1 MLNFDKES
9 IQVVKGDSTGTI
21 KVNGSLT
28 IVGLPD
34 EFFKLIFLALLLMLA
49 AKVSMADSHDAE
61 QNIIDKAKEINQNI
75 KKKQSNQQANISSE
89 IGNNEEPLPL
99 NDPFVGDSSL
109 TGGALIEA
117 DPEEA
122 KNEMSL
128 YKFKLVG
135 VMTSEKNGGFV
146 SLVNA
151 SGDIITVS
159 LFEELS
165 PGVKLVAINNK
176 EAVFEKNSESLMVI
190 NFKNQITERSF

>member
-1 MLNFDKES
+1 MN
-9 IQVVKGDSTGTI
+9 
-21 KVNGSLT
+21 
-28 IVGLPD
+28 
-34 EFFKLIFLALLLMLA
+34 FFKLIFLALLLMLA
-49 AKVSMADSHDAE
+49 AKVSMAGSHDAE

-89 IGNNEEPLPL
+89 IGSNEEPLPL

-165 PGVKLVAINNK
+165 PGVKLGAINNK
-176 EAVFEKNSESLMVI
+176 EAVFEKNNESLMVI

>member
-1 MLNFDKES
+1 MN
-9 IQVVKGDSTGTI
+9 
-21 KVNGSLT
+21 
-28 IVGLPD
+28 
-34 EFFKLIFLALLLMLA
+34 FFKLIFLALVLMLA
-49 AKVSMADSHDAE
+49 AKVSMAGSHDAE

-135 VMTSEKNGGFV
+135 VMSSDNDDGFA
-146 SLVNA
+146 SLINA
-151 SGDIITVS
+151 SGEVITLS

-165 PGVKLVAINNK
+165 PGVKLVGLNNR
-176 EAVFEKNSESLMVI
+176 EAVFEKNQDSLLVI
-190 NFKNQITERSF
+190 NFKNQIIERKR